1 MTMAYYVY
9 VSINGEDKISIF
21 RMNADT
27 GALDK
32 QEDMPLEGGPSGLAV
47 APGNKFLY
55 AVRRRISKLASLAVD
70 KATGSLTH
78 LGTIDE
84 ESDGVYVT
92 VDGSGKFVLT
102 SSNGGGR
109 ASSYRVGDDGAL
121 AEPAVCTVRTEPGAH
136 SVEVHPSNRFAYVPN
151 CINSNALYQFKYDG
165 DTGEIT
171 PNTPPKVVPSER
183 LGPRHIRF
191 HPNMEVMYTTDEQGN
206 SISAYNVSE
215 SGTVSAFQTISTLPD
230 GFDRSENT
238 TSQLRVHPT
247 GKFLYA
253 PNRGHDSVA
262 CFNIDEGS
270 GELSLVG
277 RVPTEDHVRGIEV
290 DPQGKFFFA
299 AGAQS
304 GKMSV
309 YTIDQDSGEL
319 TDRVVYE
326 VGKAPMWVLVV
337 EVGGG

>member
-1 MTMAYYVY
+1 MAYYVY
-9 VSINGEDKISIF
+9 VSINGEDKICIF
-21 RMNADT
+21 KMDADT
-27 GALDK
+27 GVLHK
-32 QEDMPLEGGPSGLAV
+32 QEDMPLEGGPSGLAMG
-47 APGNKFLY
+47 PSKRFLY
-55 AVRRRISKLASLAVD
+55 AVRRGISKLASLAID
-70 KATGSLTH
+70 QTTGSLTH
-78 LGTIDE
+78 LGTIAE
-84 ESDGVYVT
+84 ESDSVYVT
-92 VDGSGKFVLT
+92 VDGTGKFVLT
-102 SSNGGGR
+102 SGQRGAR
-109 ASSYRVGDDGAL
+109 ASSYRVGGDGAL

-136 SVEVHPSNRFAYVPN
+136 SVEVHPSNRFVYVPT

-171 PNTPPKVVPSER
+171 PNTPPRMVPSER
-183 LGPRHIRF
+183 LGPRHVRF
-191 HPNMEVMYTTDEQGN
+191 HPDMEVMYTTDEQGN
-206 SISAYNVSE
+206 SISAYHVGE

-230 GFDRSENT
+230 DFDRSENS

-262 CFNIDEGS
+262 CFNINGDS
-270 GELSLVG
+270 GELSLIG

-299 AGAQS
+299 AGATS
-304 GKMSV
+304 GRMSV

-319 TDRVVYE
+319 TDRVIYD

-337 EVGGG
+337 ELGG